1 MVESLWSIPETE
13 NVRPPLTIMKEQATA
28 LTKQTKGSLV
38 GSVEA
43 AANGNGLKI
52 NLSVEVPALNN
63 YRYHVLTYTQPI
75 TMYPG
80 RLASEVPGPSGTR
93 LSVLRAQGTE
103 VNNDQEF
110 VEVLKQLLAS
120 EEVKQLLSSL
130 LAQANAA

>member
-1 MVESLWSIPETE
+1 MVESLWSIPATE
-13 NVRPPLTIMKEQATA
+13 NVRPPLIIMKEQAAA

-43 AANGNGLKI
+43 AAYGDGLKI

-80 RLASEVPGPSGTR
+80 RLASQMPVPSGKTFSVR
-93 LSVLRAQGTE
+93 LGTE
-103 VNNDQEF
+103 VKDEQEF
-110 VEVLKQLLAS
+110 IDALRQLLAS

-130 LAQANAA
+130 LVQANAA